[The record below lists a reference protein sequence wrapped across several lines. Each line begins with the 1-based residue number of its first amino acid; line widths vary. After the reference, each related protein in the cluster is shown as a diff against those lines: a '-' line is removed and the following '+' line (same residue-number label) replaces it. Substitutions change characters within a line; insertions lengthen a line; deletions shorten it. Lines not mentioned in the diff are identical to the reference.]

1 MKGPMDYL
9 AGEEPAACGLYYV
22 GCECRG
28 CLLKHDRARVEME
41 QRLAADPLLGAEGT
55 GSK

>member
-1 MKGPMDYL
+1 MEYL
-9 AGEEPAACGLYYV
+9 NGEPAACGLYYV